1 MWLLVGILTLGV
13 LYMWRINCAM
23 KAVPDEA
30 RQLSPNRWTVE
41 EIKAAYKKNMETPI
55 DMTKHLPPKQ
65 SRRYVIVGG
74 TGMPRIIYKS
84 PRFNHDIRERL
95 TNCRPRGSMDCQPSP
110 SPRRRP

>member
-74 TGMPRIIYKS
+74 TGMPRIIYES
-84 PRFNHDIRERL
+84 PVS
-95 TNCRPRGSMDCQPSP
+95 TAT
-110 SPRRRP
+110 